1 MKDLRVQRTYI
12 LLKEAFF
19 KLLAKKPFEEIK
31 VNDICNL
38 AMIHRTTFYH
48 HFQDKYY
55 LLDFCIQDI
64 EQELIDNINKK
75 SYKNIQEFYS
85 NLVTS
90 LLEYIADK
98 KDVFINILKHNSK
111 SSLTEVFL
119 DTCVDYI
126 SSRLTNEYQQEIYPV
141 ADIDV
146 ISHFYSGAVLSTIVW
161 WLESNSSMSEAELC
175 DMIINL
181 IFKVPNK

>member
-48 HFQDKYY
+48 NFQDKYD

-64 EQELIDNINKK
+64 KQELIDNINKK

-98 KDVFINILKHNSK
+98 KNVFINILRHNSK

-126 SSRLTNEYQQEIYPV
+126 SSRLTNEYQQGIYPV

-175 DMIINL
+175 DTIINL